1 MASDGS
7 VRRSAIVDE
16 TDRNPYMPTLV
27 SVSAAMILTRADG
40 CVLLIRENYGA
51 RRWSLPGGVV
61 EPGET
66 PWEAAMREAR
76 EEVGVEVTI
85 RHLAAV
91 CFVRHRP
98 ERADA
103 LAFGFTGEILR
114 GQPAVADPNEI
125 AEIAWV
131 RPENWPAPCTRSGP
145 ILVAEAVG
153 GARGAFRIAE

>member
-1 MASDGS
+1 
-7 VRRSAIVDE
+7 
-16 TDRNPYMPTLV
+16 
-27 SVSAAMILTRADG
+27 MILTRADG
-40 CVLLIRENYGA
+40 CVLLVHENYGR

-61 EPGET
+61 ELGET
-66 PWEAAMREAR
+66 PWEAAVREAR
-76 EEVGVEVTI
+76 EEVGVEVNI

-103 LAFGFTGEILR
+103 LAFGFVGEIVR
-114 GQPAVADPNEI
+114 GLPTVADPTEI

-131 RPENWPAPCTRSGP
+131 RPENWPVPRTRSGP
-145 ILVAEAVG
+145 ILVAEAVA